1 MVRAPLAGRRIPPL
15 SRLRPVQRMAF
26 SFSDPPA
33 PAQGHIR
40 RLASAWPRLLY
51 GCVLLVAVAPLW
63 VSVDLPLVDMPQHLH
78 LISVLHRLDD
88 PNTLYPELFAARR
101 ALTPYLG
108 YYYPVHLL
116 TWVVP
121 LETANRLFLSAYV
134 LGMPLSLAFLL
145 RCFGR
150 QTWPSLLALPLAYGD
165 SFAWGFINFIAA
177 LPLTFLTLGLFLRAI
192 ETPAVSRRRSSAT
205 WMGLALVAVL
215 VLHIQA
221 FGFLAF
227 ALPWLLFTAR
237 GPGSGEGWKRWLGDR
252 RAALLGVIPGVL
264 LFLAWLAV
272 RPSEALA
279 VIEPGAPWKAWGS
292 TFSSENMRFASG
304 EAQLLALPGRMVG
317 LLRDGRDAQLLW
329 GVIALILFALVASRL
344 PPFRAAATS
353 SPPGELRRRLAAR
366 GLPVIAFAL
375 YFLTPFDIH
384 GLVYYLSPRFAH
396 FAGPLLVVAA
406 VPRLNVRGQQL
417 GLLGAAVLVTVMSV
431 VVGRGFVAFDREAA
445 PIRELAPLAG
455 PKPLVMGLIHDRG
468 SEVMRLPVHLHAA
481 ATVARLTGGAPN
493 FSFAST
499 PHSPL
504 RYRDEAPP
512 TFPSEWRPQQFR
524 FTRHGRAYD
533 AFLLRG
539 SSPARVFGAHLGRRV
554 EIVGQRDGLWLL
566 RKR

>member
-1 MVRAPLAGRRIPPL
+1 
-15 SRLRPVQRMAF
+15 MAF
-26 SFSDPPA
+26 SSSNPVA
-33 PAQGHIR
+33 RLASRIR
-40 RLASAWPRLLY
+40 RLTSGWPRLLY

-108 YYYPVHLL
+108 YYYPVHVM

-134 LGMPLSLAFLL
+134 VGMPLSLAFLL

-150 QTWPSLLALPLAYGD
+150 HTWPSLLALPLAYGD
-165 SFAWGFINFIAA
+165 SFAWGFINFVAA

-192 ETPAVSRRRSSAT
+192 EAPEGSRRRIAAL
-205 WMGLALVAVL
+205 WMGVALMAVL
-215 VLHIQA
+215 ILHVQA

-227 ALPWLLFTAR
+227 ALPWLLFTSR
-237 GPGSGEGWKRWLGDR
+237 GVNAGDGWRRWLLDR
-252 RAALLGVIPGVL
+252 REALLGVVPGVL
-264 LFLAWLAV
+264 LFLVWLTV
-272 RPSEALA
+272 RPSEAPQA
-279 VIEPGAPWKAWGS
+279 IEPGAPWKAWGA

-304 EAQLLALPGRMVG
+304 EAQLVALPGRLVG
-317 LLRDGRDAQLLW
+317 LLREGQDAQLLW
-329 GVIALILFALVASRL
+329 GVIALVLLAAVAAKL
-344 PPFRAAATS
+344 QPFRDDATS
-353 SPPGELRRRLAAR
+353 RQPGDPRHHLAAW

-396 FAGPLLVVAA
+396 LGGPLLIVAA
-406 VPRLNVRGQQL
+406 IPRLNVRGQQL
-417 GLLGAAVLVTVMSV
+417 GLVGAAILVTLTSV

-504 RYRDEAPP
+504 RYRDDAPP

-524 FTRHGRAYD
+524 FTRHGMTYD

-539 SSPARVFGAHLGRRV
+539 SSPERVFGVHLGRRV
-554 EIVGQRDGLWLL
+554 EVVGQRDGLWLL
-566 RKR
+566 RRR